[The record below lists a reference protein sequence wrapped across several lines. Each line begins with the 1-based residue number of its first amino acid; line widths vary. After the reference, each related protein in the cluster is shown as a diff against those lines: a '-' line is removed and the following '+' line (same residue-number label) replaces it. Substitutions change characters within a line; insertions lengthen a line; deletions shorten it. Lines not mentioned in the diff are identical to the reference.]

1 MRFCMDCNIPMVDVM
16 SFSKDKQEKFSRCP
30 KCHIE
35 TKHQKIDDKELDF
48 GEGQNKRIHKEK

>member
-1 MRFCMDCNIPMVDVM
+1 MDCNIPMVDVM